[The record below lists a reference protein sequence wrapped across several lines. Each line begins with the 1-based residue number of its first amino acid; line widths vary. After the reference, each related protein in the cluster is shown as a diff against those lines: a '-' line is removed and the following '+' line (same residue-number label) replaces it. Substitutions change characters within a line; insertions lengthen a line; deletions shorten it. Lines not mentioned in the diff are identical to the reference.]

1 LVLTAPASLSRLN
14 LEEAVMSQRL
24 LAVGV
29 FILVGTLIVGLTWIQ
44 PMAEQTEPASEEA
57 APAAAASED
66 YRIQNEGSGTIVPVD
81 LTATETTQTLADGV
95 DYQVWTFN
103 GTTPGPVIR
112 VQLGDTIRFTLT
124 NDSALN
130 LSHSIDFHAAQ
141 TPWDENYQPVAP
153 GETLTF
159 DWVARFPGV
168 FMYHC
173 GVPPVL
179 HHIANGMYG
188 AIIVEPDGLAPA
200 REYVMVSSEFYAT
213 DRPDADGPFVGD
225 VDKMTAVEP
234 TYVVFDGMVN
244 RYLETPLEAKPNE
257 LIRLWVMNAGPT
269 LDNAFHVIGALF
281 DHVYP
286 DGNPTNALNGLQT
299 YGIPPGA
306 GAMFELRIPDE
317 GLYPFVTHA
326 FAYTGLGSVG
336 VISVS
341 EDAEAAPTEY
351 PQLGDPFTAGVLE
364 FGSTSPVVS
373 SGPQAG
379 TSSGPIE
386 IDAAITGFT
395 PDEIEATEGEVSV
408 AIENLD
414 TFDHDFTIDELDVQ
428 ILLGPSASVDG
439 TFPAAPGTYAFYC
452 SIPGHREAGME
463 GTLTVLPGEGH

>member
-1 LVLTAPASLSRLN
+1 
-14 LEEAVMSQRL
+14 MSQRI

-29 FILVGTLIVGLTWIQ
+29 FILVGTLIIGLTWIR
-44 PMAEQTEPASEEA
+44 PIAERADPSSDEA
-57 APAAAASED
+57 APASAATED
-66 YRIQNEGSGTIVPVD
+66 YRIQGEGSGSIVEVD

-103 GTTPGPVIR
+103 GTAPGPVIR
-112 VQLGDTIRFTLT
+112 VDLGDTIRFTLT

-141 TPWDENYQPVAP
+141 TPWDVNYQPVPP

-188 AIIVEPDGLAPA
+188 AIIVEPEGLEAA

-213 DRPDADGPFVGD
+213 DRPDAEGLYVGD
-225 VDKMTAVEP
+225 VEKMTALEP
-234 TYVVFDGMVN
+234 TYVVFDGMFN
-244 RYLETPLEAKPNE
+244 RYLDAPLEARPNE

-299 YGIPPGA
+299 YEVAPGS

-317 GLYPFVTHA
+317 GMYPFVTHA

-336 VISVS
+336 VIAVS
-341 EDAEAAPTEY
+341 EDADAAPTEY
-351 PQLGDPFTAGVLE
+351 PQLGDPFTAGVLP
-364 FGSTSPVVS
+364 FGSTDAVVTGGS
-373 SGPQAG
+373 DEGSG
-379 TSSGPIE
+379 SGPIE

-395 PDEIEATEGEVSV
+395 PDEIEAPEGEVGV
-408 AIENLD
+408 ALANLD

-428 ILLGPSASVDG
+428 ILLGPSESVEG
-439 TFPAAPGTYAFYC
+439 TFHATPGTYAFYC

-463 GTLTVLPGEGH
+463 GTLTVLPGAGH

>member
-1 LVLTAPASLSRLN
+1 
-14 LEEAVMSQRL
+14 MSQRL

-29 FILVGTLIVGLTWIQ
+29 FILVGMLIVGLTWIG
-44 PMAEQTEPASEEA
+44 PIAERTEPPSEEA
-57 APAAAASED
+57 APAAGATED
-66 YRIQNEGSGTIVPVD
+66 YRIQGEGSGSIVEVD
-81 LTATETTQTLADGV
+81 LTASETTQTLADGV

-103 GTTPGPVIR
+103 GTAPGPVIR
-112 VQLGDTIRFTLT
+112 VGLGDTIRFTLT
-124 NDSALN
+124 NDSDLN

-141 TPWDENYQPVAP
+141 TPWDVNYQPVPP
-153 GETLTF
+153 GETFTF

-188 AIIVEPDGLAPA
+188 AIIVEPEGLEPA

-213 DRPDADGPFVGD
+213 DRPSPDGLYVGD
-225 VDKMTAVEP
+225 VEKMTAAEP
-234 TYVVFDGMVN
+234 TQVVFDGMVN
-244 RYLETPLEAKPNE
+244 RYLDAPLVARPNE

-317 GLYPFVTHA
+317 GMYPFVTHA

-341 EDAEAAPTEY
+341 ADADAAPTEY
-351 PQLGDPFTAGVLE
+351 PQLGDPFTGGVLE

-373 SGPQAG
+373 GGSAKG
-379 TSSGPIE
+379 TDGGSSSGPIE
-386 IDAAITGFT
+386 IEAAITGFT
-395 PDEIEATEGEVSV
+395 PGEIEVSEGDISV
-408 AIENLD
+408 ALANLD

-428 ILLGPSASVDG
+428 ILLGPSASAEE
-439 TFPAAPGTYAFYC
+439 TFHASPGTYAFYC
-452 SIPGHREAGME
+452 SVPGHRESGME
-463 GTLTVLPGEGH
+463 GTLTVLPGAGH